1 MTHDKTVVLKV
12 DDDAPMASKIIDA
25 TLSTVSWA
33 FLPLILLLGL
43 SLAVVAGRTT
53 LPIRVGSPPDPLDF
67 PTTRVACAEPRHTRI
82 HAADRLPLHSLGGIA
97 LSHVYKAPLRPLT
110 PMPRAHLV

>member
-1 MTHDKTVVLKV
+1 MRSHKTVVLMKV

-53 LPIRVGSPPDPLDF
+53 LPIRIGSPPDPLDF
-67 PTTRVACAEPRHTRI
+67 PTARVACAEPRHARI
-82 HAADRLPLHSLGGIA
+82 HEASRCVKWLG
-97 LSHVYKAPLRPLT
+97 
-110 PMPRAHLV
+110 